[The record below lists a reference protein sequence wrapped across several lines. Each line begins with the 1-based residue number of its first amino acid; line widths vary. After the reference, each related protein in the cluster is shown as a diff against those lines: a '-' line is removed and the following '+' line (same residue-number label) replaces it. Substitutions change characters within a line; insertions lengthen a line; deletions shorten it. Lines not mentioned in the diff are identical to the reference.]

1 MTSGL
6 DARSFDH
13 SHGKRLEKEMFRKL
27 IVGLDGLD
35 GGADALALARTL
47 ASEEAEF
54 VLVHAYPYDHRASG
68 PSGLDYEALI
78 RADAEKLLADAAPED
93 RGTTMLA
100 VADRSPARALH
111 RAAEEQEADLIVI
124 GSCRRSAFGR
134 VLVGDVSHATLHGAP
149 CSVAIAPRDY
159 REQAQPLHS
168 IGVGFDDTGESR
180 AALRLAADLSR
191 DTGAELRVLTAAAT
205 PAPFVP
211 GYAYSYDLAD
221 IRERYRLNAE
231 QMLDKAVANLD
242 VPANAEMIDESPG
255 LALERLSENVGL
267 VVTGSR
273 GWGAARRV
281 VLGSTS
287 DHLARHASCPVLVV
301 PGPAA
306 GAKQAAG
313 DQAEAAHV

>member
-6 DARSFDH
+6 DARSWPF
-13 SHGKRLEKEMFRKL
+13 HGKRLEKEMFRKL

-134 VLVGDVSHATLHGAP
+134 VLVGDVSHATLHGPHALWRLRR
-149 CSVAIAPRDY
+149 AITANRHSLCTRSASASTTPANHAPR
-159 REQAQPLHS
+159 
-168 IGVGFDDTGESR
+168 F
-180 AALRLAADLSR
+180 
-191 DTGAELRVLTAAAT
+191 
-205 PAPFVP
+205 
-211 GYAYSYDLAD
+211 
-221 IRERYRLNAE
+221 
-231 QMLDKAVANLD
+231 
-242 VPANAEMIDESPG
+242 
-255 LALERLSENVGL
+255 
-267 VVTGSR
+267 GSR
-273 GWGAARRV
+273 RI
-281 VLGSTS
+281 
-287 DHLARHASCPVLVV
+287 
-301 PGPAA
+301 
-306 GAKQAAG
+306 
-313 DQAEAAHV
+313 